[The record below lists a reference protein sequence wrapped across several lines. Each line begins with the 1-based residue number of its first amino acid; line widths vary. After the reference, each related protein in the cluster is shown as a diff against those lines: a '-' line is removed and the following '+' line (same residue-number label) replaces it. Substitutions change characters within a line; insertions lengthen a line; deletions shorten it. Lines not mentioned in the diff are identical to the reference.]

1 MSAKAKL
8 SRALKTSSLKL
19 LEKVVGK
26 TTVNPSEITP
36 EKIRRILIIRRHDDL
51 KDLMITTP
59 VFRAVKQH
67 FPEAH
72 IGVLARAD
80 IAPVLLNNVYLDEVI
95 SFDNRLSGRS
105 FRKAVNLIKKIRSHF
120 DLVIVLN
127 TISHSFLSDVL
138 AYC

>member
-1 MSAKAKL
+1 MSAKPKL

-51 KDLMITTP
+51 KNLMITTP

-95 SFDNRLSGRS
+95 SFDNRLSG
-105 FRKAVNLIKKIRSHF
+105 
-120 DLVIVLN
+120 
-127 TISHSFLSDVL
+127 
-138 AYC
+138 